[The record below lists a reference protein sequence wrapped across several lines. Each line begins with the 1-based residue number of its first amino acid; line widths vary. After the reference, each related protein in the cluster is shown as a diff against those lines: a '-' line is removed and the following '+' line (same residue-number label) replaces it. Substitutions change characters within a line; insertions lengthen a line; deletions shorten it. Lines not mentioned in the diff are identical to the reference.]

1 MLAALGVADLVGAGV
16 VGAVL
21 APWAGSA
28 WAAPEKKP
36 PPGQQLKAV
45 EKEIGQS
52 KEKQVQLSKEAEA
65 LAVELEG
72 LRDESVK
79 TARAVQDREGALSE
93 TEKDLADL
101 TVEEQARAAK
111 LKEREARRDEL
122 LMALTRLARNPP
134 EGLALAPGEPAD
146 ALRSARLLGVAIPEI
161 QAEARGIQQDMD
173 ALAKLRREMTG
184 KRDALVAQKNA
195 LSADQ
200 KKLATLTTRKT
211 ALQEQAEK
219 GAEASGKRVAQLTAQ
234 ATSLH
239 ELIEKLE
246 AERKQREA
254 EEKKRREEAQKA
266 EERRLAE
273 LAAKEQAAREQA
285 EREAK
290 PSPGGKQQIVMAP
303 PPVQPGKGKAK
314 PRNFAQARGAV
325 VYPASGSLATRYGET
340 DRLGIVAKGLTI
352 QTRLGA
358 TVVSPFD
365 GKVLFAGPFK
375 GYGQILIIAH
385 GDGYH
390 SLLAGLDRID
400 GTVGQS
406 LVTGEPVGVMGSAA
420 SDGKPDLYLELRH
433 NGQPINPMPWLA
445 SHEEKVSG

>member
-1 MLAALGVADLVGAGV
+1 MPAPDRTHALRLPLLLAALLVAGP
-16 VGAVL
+16 VL
-21 APWAGSA
+21 
-28 WAAPEKKP
+28 AAPEKKP

-52 KEKQVQLSKEAEA
+52 REKQAQLSKEAEA
-65 LAVELEG
+65 LADELAE
-72 LRDESVK
+72 LRDESVRA
-79 TARAVQDREGALSE
+79 ARQIQDREGALSE

-101 TVEEQARAAK
+101 GVEEEARAAK
-111 LKEREARRDEL
+111 LNEREARRDEL

-146 ALRSARLLGVAIPEI
+146 ALRSAKLLGVAIPEI
-161 QAEARGIQQDMD
+161 QAEARAIQQDIQ
-173 ALAKLRREMTG
+173 AIATLRKEIAG
-184 KRDALVAQKNA
+184 KRDALVAQRNA
-195 LSADQ
+195 LSTDQ
-200 KKLATLTTRKT
+200 RKLALLATRKA
-211 ALQEQAEK
+211 ALREQAEK
-219 GAEASGKRVAQLTAQ
+219 GAEASGKRVQQLTAQ

-254 EEKKRREEAQKA
+254 EERKRREELQKA

-273 LAAKEQAAREQA
+273 QATREQL
-285 EREAK
+285 EREAR
-290 PSPGGKQQIVMAP
+290 PSPSGKQQIVMAP
-303 PPVQPGKGKAK
+303 PPVPSGKGTTK
-314 PRNFAQARGAV
+314 PRNFAQSRGGM
-325 VYPASGSLATRYGET
+325 VYPASGNLASRYGET
-340 DRLGIVAKGLTI
+340 DRNGIVAKGMTI
-352 QTRLGA
+352 ETRPGA

-365 GKVLFAGPFK
+365 GKVLFAGPFR

-400 GTVGQS
+400 GTVGQV
-406 LVTGEPVGVMGSAA
+406 LVAGEPVGVMGNAA